1 MLSERVLDELVRR
14 SALSEELCKA
24 LWPDLLVESK
34 LQLLAALQADV
45 SPSTPD
51 WLVDLALDDK
61 SPAVQHFA
69 LRHAYLRTNRTDV
82 GESVKSFF
90 EVSDENV
97 ARHAKAH
104 AIEHPLVK
112 AAVADFSSISSK
124 EYLLRFS
131 QLERLVAVRNEGMFS
146 LGSLVD
152 FLEEAVDKIDD
163 RELAAVAHEYFLR
176 PDAKRELQRGRFD
189 YADGES
195 AYYAGDG
202 MKKGWQV
209 VRKAGPVLANVLVSN
224 LPTSLGL
231 ATIEAKD
238 LATMP
243 ERVLELLVHGSLER
257 KEVADLHRMMRGE
270 PSRFPSKVIEALE
283 RASDFGRYD
292 PEDIQRERRLASPL
306 AERVTLEVVLELQN
320 QVAALSAQLQEMRDN
335 PPKRGFF
342 G

>member
-34 LQLLAALQADV
+34 LQLLAALQADL

-51 WLVDLALDDK
+51 WLVDLALEDK
-61 SPAVQHFA
+61 SPVVQYFA
-69 LRHAYLRTNRTDV
+69 LRHAYLRTKRTDIA
-82 GESVKSFF
+82 ESVRSFF
-90 EVSDENV
+90 VVSDEDV
-97 ARHAKAH
+97 ARHARAH
-104 AIEHPLVK
+104 AVEHPLVR
-112 AAVADFSSISSK
+112 AAVADFSSIGSK
-124 EYLLRFS
+124 EYLRRFS

-146 LGSLVD
+146 LGSLVE
-152 FLEEAVDKIDD
+152 FLEEAVDKMDD

-176 PDAKRELQRGRFD
+176 PDAKRELQRGRLD

-231 ATIEAKD
+231 ATIEAKE

-243 ERVLELLVHGSLER
+243 ERVLELLVHDSLER
-257 KEVADLHRMMRGE
+257 KEVADLHRMMRDE
-270 PSRFPSKVIEALE
+270 PSHVPPKVIEALE

-292 PEDIQRERRLASPL
+292 PEEIQRERRLASPL
-306 AERVTLEVVLELQN
+306 SERVTLEVVLELQK

>member
-34 LQLLAALQADV
+34 LQLLAALHAEF

-61 SPAVQHFA
+61 SPAVQYFA
-69 LRHAYLRTNRTDV
+69 LRHAYLRTRRTDV
-82 GESVKSFF
+82 AENLKSFF
-90 EVSDENV
+90 EVTDADV
-97 ARHAKAH
+97 AQHAKAH
-104 AIEHPLVK
+104 AIEHPLVR
-112 AAVADFSSISSK
+112 AAVADFSSIGSK
-124 EYLLRFS
+124 EYLRRFTPI
-131 QLERLVAVRNEGMFS
+131 ERLVAVRNESMFS

-152 FLEEAVDKIDD
+152 FLGEAVDTIED

-176 PDAKRELQRGRFD
+176 PDTKRELQRDRFD

-195 AYYAGDG
+195 AYYAGEG
-202 MKKGWQV
+202 IKKGWEV

-224 LPTSLGL
+224 LPTSLGMT
-231 ATIEAKD
+231 TIEAKE

-243 ERVLELLVHGSLER
+243 ERVLEYLVDDNLER
-257 KEVADLHRMMRGE
+257 KEVADLRRMMRDE
-270 PSRFPSKVIEALE
+270 PSRFPAKVIEALQ
-283 RASDFGRYD
+283 RASEFGRYD
-292 PEDIQRERRLASPL
+292 AEDIQRERRIASPL
-306 AERVTLEVVLELQN
+306 TERVTLEVVLELQK
-320 QVAALSAQLQEMRDN
+320 QVAAVAEQLREMREN

>member
-24 LWPDLLVESK
+24 VWPDLLVESK
-34 LQLLAALQADV
+34 LQLLAALQADL
-45 SPSTPD
+45 SPATPD
-51 WLVDLALDDK
+51 WLVDLALTDK
-61 SPAVQHFA
+61 SPAVQYFA
-69 LRHAYLRTNRTDV
+69 LRHAYLRTKRTDV
-82 GESVKSFF
+82 AESVKSFF
-90 EVSDENV
+90 EVSDEDV

-112 AAVADFSSISSK
+112 AAVADLSSIGSK
-124 EYLLRFS
+124 EYLRRFS
-131 QLERLVAVRNEGMFS
+131 QLERLAAVRNEGMFS

-152 FLEEAVDKIDD
+152 FLEEAVDNMDD

-176 PDAKRELQRGRFD
+176 PDAKRELQRGRLDF
-189 YADGES
+189 ADGES

-209 VRKAGPVLANVLVSN
+209 VRKAGPVLANVLVAN

-231 ATIEAKD
+231 ATIEAKE

-243 ERVLELLVHGSLER
+243 ERVLELLVHDSLER
-257 KEVADLHRMMRGE
+257 KEVADLHRMMRDE
-270 PSRFPSKVIEALE
+270 PSRFPAKVIEALE
-283 RASDFGRYD
+283 RASEFGRYD

-306 AERVTLEVVLELQN
+306 SERATLEVVLELQK
-320 QVAALSAQLQEMRDN
+320 QVTALSHQLQELRDN